1 MKGKKI
7 LLGLI
12 EDRDAFLMVQLAYK
26 LRDIGY
32 DAYIYSS
39 KSSDN
44 YIPLAYLEDLLTY
57 KKDGWDL
64 LVIGPGNEED
74 VRYKANQD
82 LKDLIDRTEVDII
95 LAEELDDLELIV
107 EKVQVGTKGYN
118 LHEYSFLFTLG
129 YFNEHLTNNHY
140 IGTYRNDKLINGL
153 IKNLVLSGAN
163 VSIIASKNI
172 GRVAFAEDIVYVN
185 DKEELETV
193 LNSKFF
199 KYDFVINAINIPR
212 FGLAKGER
220 FKIEYQ
226 RYFAE
231 FDEKYLP
238 FVDQGLSSNNQLIIE
253 VINGSIDNDEAIKYL
268 FENSSVNI
276 VMLSELDKNSNEFK
290 PFVKLIN
297 SDGSIDVIAFKD
309 NILMYNELINKL
321 KSKIEG

>member
-7 LLGLI
+7 LLGII
-12 EDRDAFLMVQLAYK
+12 EDKEAFLMVQLAYK

-32 DAYIYSS
+32 EAYIYST
-39 KSSDN
+39 KISDN
-44 YIPLAYLEDLLTY
+44 YIPLAYMEDLLTY

-64 LVIGPGNEED
+64 MVIGPGNED
-74 VRYKANQD
+74 TIRYNTDQE
-82 LKDLIDRTEVDII
+82 LKDLIETSEIDII
-95 LAEELDDLELIV
+95 LAEELDDLELII
-107 EKVQVGTKGYN
+107 EKIQVGTKGYN
-118 LHEYSFLFTLG
+118 LQEYSFLFTLG

-140 IGTYRNDKLINGL
+140 IGTYRNDDLIHGL

-172 GRVAFAEDIVYVN
+172 GRVAYAEDVVYVN
-185 DKEELETV
+185 DREELETV

-212 FGLAKGER
+212 FGLTKGER

-238 FVDQGLSSNNQLIIE
+238 FVDEGLSSDNQLIIE
-253 VINGSIDNDEAIKYL
+253 VINGSIDNEDTIKYL
-268 FENSSVNI
+268 FDNSSVNI
-276 VMLSELDKNSNEFK
+276 VMLSEIDKNSNEFK

-297 SDGSIDVIAFKD
+297 KDGSIDIIAFKD
-309 NILMYNELINKL
+309 NKIMYNELVNEL

>member
-7 LLGLI
+7 LLGII
-12 EDRDAFLMVQLAYK
+12 EDKDAFLMVQLAYK

-32 DAYIYSS
+32 EAYIYST
-39 KSSDN
+39 KISDN
-44 YIPLAYLEDLLTY
+44 YIPLACMEDLLTY

-64 LVIGPGNEED
+64 LVVGPGNED
-74 VRYKANQD
+74 IIRYNSNQE
-82 LKDLIDRTEVDII
+82 LNDLIDTSDIDII
-95 LAEELDDLELIV
+95 IAEELEDLELII
-107 EKVQVGTKGYN
+107 EKIQVGTKGYI
-118 LHEYSFLFTLG
+118 LQEYSFLFTLG
-129 YFNEHLTNNHY
+129 YFNEHLTNNHF
-140 IGTYRNDKLINGL
+140 IGTYRNDELILGL
-153 IKNLVLSGAN
+153 IKHLVLLGAN

-172 GRVAFAEDIVYVN
+172 GRVAYAEDIIYVN
-185 DKEELETV
+185 DREELETV

-238 FVDQGLSSNNQLIIE
+238 FVDEGLSSDNQLIIE
-253 VINGSIDNDEAIKYL
+253 VINGSIDNNEAIKYL

-276 VMLSELDKNSNEFK
+276 VMLSEIDIRSDEFK

-297 SDGSIDVIAFKD
+297 RDGSIDIIAFKD
-309 NILMYNELINKL
+309 NIIMYNELINEL

>member
-7 LLGLI
+7 LLGII
-12 EDRDAFLMVQLAYK
+12 EDKDAFLMVQLAYK
-26 LRDIGY
+26 LRDMGY
-32 DAYIYSS
+32 EAYIYST
-39 KSSDN
+39 KISDN
-44 YIPLAYLEDLLTY
+44 YIPLACMEDLLTY

-64 LVIGPGNEED
+64 LVVGPGNED
-74 VRYKANQD
+74 IIRYNSNQE
-82 LKDLIDRTEVDII
+82 LNDLIDSSDIDII
-95 LAEELDDLELIV
+95 IAEELENLELII
-107 EKVQVGTKGYN
+107 EKIQVGTKGYN
-118 LHEYSFLFTLG
+118 LQEYSFLFTLG
-129 YFNEHLTNNHY
+129 YFNEHLTNNHF
-140 IGTYRNDKLINGL
+140 IGTYRNDDLILGL
-153 IKNLVLSGAN
+153 IKHLVLLGAN

-172 GRVAFAEDIVYVN
+172 GRVAYADDIVYVN
-185 DKEELETV
+185 DREELETV

-238 FVDQGLSSNNQLIIE
+238 FVDEGLSSDNQLIIE
-253 VINGSIDNDEAIKYL
+253 VINGSIDNNEAIKYL

-276 VMLSELDKNSNEFK
+276 VMLSEIDIRSNEFK

-297 SDGSIDVIAFKD
+297 RDGSIDIIAFKD
-309 NILMYNELINKL
+309 NKIMYNELINEL

>member
-7 LLGLI
+7 LLGII
-12 EDRDAFLMVQLAYK
+12 EDKEAFLMVQLAYK

-32 DAYIYSS
+32 DAYIFRTEI
-39 KSSDN
+39 SDN
-44 YIPLAYLEDLLTY
+44 YIPLAYMEDLLTY

-64 LVIGPGNEED
+64 LVIGPGNED
-74 VRYKANQD
+74 TMRYNPDQA
-82 LKDLIDRTEVDII
+82 LKDLAESSDVDII
-95 LAEELDDLELIV
+95 IAEDLDDLDLII
-107 EKVQVGTKGYN
+107 EKIQVGTKGYN
-118 LHEYSFLFTLG
+118 LQEYSFLFTLG
-129 YFNEHLTNNHY
+129 YFNEHLTNNHF
-140 IGTYRNDKLINGL
+140 IGTYRNDQLINGL
-153 IKNLVLSGAN
+153 IKILVLSGAN

-172 GRVAFAEDIVYVN
+172 GRVAYAEDVVYVN
-185 DKEELETV
+185 DRDELDTV

-238 FVDQGLSSNNQLIIE
+238 FIDEGLSSNNQLIIE
-253 VINGSIDNDEAIKYL
+253 VINGSIDNEEAIKYL
-268 FENSSVNI
+268 FENSCVNI
-276 VMLSELDKNSNEFK
+276 VMLSEIDKESNEFK
-290 PFVKLIN
+290 PFIKLI
-297 SDGSIDVIAFKD
+297 SRDGSADIIAFRD
-309 NILMYNELINKL
+309 NRIMYNELINEL